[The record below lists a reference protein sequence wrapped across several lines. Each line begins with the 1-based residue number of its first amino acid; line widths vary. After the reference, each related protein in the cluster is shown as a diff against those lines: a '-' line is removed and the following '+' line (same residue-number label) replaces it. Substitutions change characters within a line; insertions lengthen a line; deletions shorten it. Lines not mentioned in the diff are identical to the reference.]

1 MLQKFIIIALR
12 NIRRQKF
19 YSILNILGLAI
30 GITCCLLI
38 VLYIQTELSYDGF
51 YDNADNIYRLG
62 ITNNMGGK
70 IDSYCNAPRPTSP
83 QIKELY
89 PEVLESTRVC
99 GVNGLFTH
107 RANLYYERKA
117 ILSEKIFAVD
127 STFFN
132 VFHNEFLSGSADEAF
147 SQPNAIVLSERL
159 AKRLFGEEDA
169 HGKTISIENVYDLVV
184 TAVIK
189 DHPGKT
195 HFEYEAVVPWT
206 EAYRQGEEDVWYG
219 WHVYHYLLLVDGA
232 DAKDLEAKFP
242 EFFETYMK
250 ETYDRINGSTELF
263 LQPLKSIR
271 LHSKLVWEMY
281 PNGDITNIYIF
292 CIIAVFLL
300 LIACINYINLATAR
314 SVRRSREVGLRK
326 VFGSQRGPLINQ
338 FLVESVLMS
347 LTGSFLAL
355 VAAELLL
362 PAFNSITS
370 LDVKFNLI
378 QNPEYLFGTFLLGLF
393 IGIAA
398 GIYPA
403 FFLSRFNPVHTLK
416 SDSIKGVKGALFRKV
431 LIIVQFSI
439 SIAMIIGTLLV
450 IKQLLYAK
458 NKDLGFNKECVM
470 AVTIRDQDVENR
482 IQTIKQELTSNPDII
497 SAAISFNIP
506 GITFNRS
513 PATVENNEGAFE
525 QASCQFMQIDFEYIE
540 TMEMEIVEGRNFSRD
555 HENSWIQSVLVNQ
568 AAVKKFG
575 WDEPIG
581 KKVFNF
587 EDSLGTRYYLDVVG
601 VVKDFHPNSVRQE
614 LHPILI
620 YLITDDM
627 QYRYRENLR
636 LFIRIKSENLSQTVD
651 FIRDKWN
658 EYDPDDPIRYIFVDE
673 QLDRLYRAEE
683 KLITLFGYFTF
694 ITIFI
699 ACLGLFGLASFTA
712 EQRTKEIGIRKVLGS
727 SILQITFLLSK
738 DYAKLILLS
747 CIIACPVAYWI
758 MSKWL
763 QNFAYRTGINYWIF
777 LVSGGAA
784 LLIALI
790 TVSVQTIKAA
800 NTNPVEALKYE

>member
-1 MLQKFIIIALR
+1 MLQKFVIIALR

-30 GITCCLLI
+30 GVTCCMLI
-38 VLYIQTELSYDGF
+38 VLYIQTELSYDNF
-51 YDNADNIYRLG
+51 YDNADRIFRL
-62 ITNNMGGK
+62 NNENDMGGK
-70 IDSYCNAPRPTSP
+70 IDKYCNAPRPISP
-83 QIKELY
+83 TMKEIY
-89 PEVLESTRVC
+89 PEILESTRVC
-99 GVNGLFTH
+99 GVNGLYTH
-107 RANLYYERKA
+107 RANLYFEEKA
-117 ILSEKIFAVD
+117 VLTDQIFAVD
-127 STFFN
+127 STFFD
-132 VFHNEFLSGSADEAF
+132 VFNNEFIEGCAEEAF
-147 SQPNAIVLSERL
+147 SQQNAIIISESL
-159 AKRLFGEEDA
+159 AKRIFGDEDPYQ
-169 HGKTISIENVYDLVV
+169 KTISIENAFDLVV
-184 TAVIK
+184 TAVFK
-189 DHPGKT
+189 DLPGRT
-195 HFEYEAVVPWT
+195 HFPYEALIPWIG
-206 EAYRQGEEDVWYG
+206 AYRPGEENVWYG
-219 WHVYHYLLLVDGA
+219 WQVYHYFLLEDDA
-232 DAKDLEAKFP
+232 DPADMEAKFP
-242 EFFETYMK
+242 EFYETYMK
-250 ETYDRINGSTELF
+250 ETYDRINGHSTLS

-281 PNGDITNIYIF
+281 PNGDIANLYIF
-292 CIIAVFLL
+292 SIIAVFLL

-347 LTGSFLAL
+347 LTGAFLAL

-378 QNPEYLFGTFLLGLF
+378 QNLEYLFGTFLLGLF
-393 IGIAA
+393 IGIVA

-458 NKDLGFNKECVM
+458 NKDLGFNKEYVM

-482 IQTIKQELTSNPDII
+482 IQTIKQELTSYPNII
-497 SAAISFNIP
+497 SAAISFNMP
-506 GITFNRS
+506 GTTFNRS

-525 QASCQFMQIDFEYIE
+525 QASCQFMQIDYEYIE

-581 KKVFNF
+581 KRVFNF

-636 LFIRIKSENLSQTVD
+636 LFIRIKKENLSQTVGL
-651 FIRDKWN
+651 IRDKWN
-658 EYDPDDPIRYIFVDE
+658 EYDPDDPMRYVFVDE
-673 QLDRLYRAEE
+673 QLDSLYRAEE

-727 SILQITFLLSK
+727 SILQITCLLSK

-747 CIIACPVAYWI
+747 CIIACPVAYWA

-763 QNFAYRTGINYWIF
+763 QNFAYRTGISYWIF
-777 LVSGGAA
+777 LVSGGTA